1 MNHFWSPAT
10 AHPMAGGEYKGVHIL
25 TPRVNDS
32 ATIIPCPQH
41 QR

>member
-1 MNHFWSPAT
+1 
-10 AHPMAGGEYKGVHIL
+10 MAGGENEGVHIL